1 MSRGNSFNSQQM
13 DSLEDSV
20 LVSYLGFFA
29 NKFRSIIL
37 DSVDG
42 EIDVTDGLRWSAGRM
57 DEIRPWRPGS
67 NFETQF
73 AHWSGITLIL

>member
-29 NKFRSIIL
+29 DKFRSVIL

-42 EIDVTDGLRWSAGRM
+42 EIDVTGGLRWSAGRM
-57 DEIRPWRPGS
+57 DEIRSWRPGS

-73 AHWSGITLIL
+73 AHWSGITPIL

>member
-42 EIDVTDGLRWSAGRM
+42 EIDVTDVLSWSAGSM

-73 AHWSGITLIL
+73 AH